1 MKGGDCLAM
10 VVGSIQQRRV
20 DLLHEGLGMGER
32 VPGFL
37 SQGDEGLLPG
47 VRACRHKSL

>member
-20 DLLHEGLGMGER
+20 DLLHEGLGMGEACAR
-32 VPGFL
+32 LLEPG
-37 SQGDEGLLPG
+37 
-47 VRACRHKSL
+47 R